1 MTMARILK
9 ADGTVVTQTT
19 YTSDDTDNSLG
30 TDYTV
35 PYDIY
40 EETRFPNTP
49 WSSTRR
55 QVVLKYRA
63 GQRITQAQLD
73 ALYAEPTATPAL
85 SPNTGGTAGGTTVTI
100 TGTNLGET
108 TGVTFGG
115 TAATDVVK
123 LSETSVTCVTP
134 AKSAGAVNVV
144 ITTPAGS
151 VTKTNAFTYA

>member
-1 MTMARILK
+1 MALIK
-9 ADGTVVTQTT
+9 NAAGTTLTQTT
-19 YTSDDTDNSLG
+19 YTAAHTTNSLG
-30 TDYTV
+30 SDYTV

-40 EETRFPNTP
+40 EESRFPTSP

-55 QVVLKYRA
+55 RKILKYRA

-85 SPNTGGTAGGTTVTI
+85 SPASGTTAGGTTVTI
-100 TGTNLGET
+100 TGTDLGDT

-115 TAATDVVK
+115 TAATSVTPISD
-123 LSETSVTCVTP
+123 TQVTCVTP
-134 AKSAGAVNVV
+134 AKTAGALNVV

-151 VTKTNAFTYA
+151 VTKTNGYTYV